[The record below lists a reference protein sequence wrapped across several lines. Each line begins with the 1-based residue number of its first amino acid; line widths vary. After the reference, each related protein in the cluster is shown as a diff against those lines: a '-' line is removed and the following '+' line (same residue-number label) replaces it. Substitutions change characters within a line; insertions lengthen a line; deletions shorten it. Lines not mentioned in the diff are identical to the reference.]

1 MNGSVSLP
9 ESGQVLETND
19 KAKQSKSEHVAIASE
34 EHASNTNEAL
44 SSARKSTSSNS
55 PVISSSP
62 FHANGA
68 NWDARPDHGS
78 GRGRG
83 NIMDSGRAARVGWN
97 NGDLNGQRGRGRGA
111 IPSSFSSF
119 RSRNMAT
126 GANETPLGTP
136 TRSFS
141 SLTSSPVSTPRLT
154 PTPNDMNYAAT
165 PAVTDATPI
174 VPKGSNVD
182 PTGEKKAKDE
192 SELKE
197 KKEKKKKSMSE
208 GDPDTIHG
216 SSEVAEKTEP
226 MKKKEKRN
234 KKRKLETNGDAEA
247 PSMSTADAVSL
258 TMHLC
263 IYFSSG
269 CELTFRFLDNREKLR
284 FNKK

>member
-9 ESGQVLETND
+9 ESGQVSEINN
-19 KAKQSKSEHVAIASE
+19 KAKQSKSEPVAIASE

-55 PVISSSP
+55 PVIPSSP

-68 NWDARPDHGS
+68 NPGARPDHGS

-83 NIMDSGRAARVGWN
+83 HIMDSGRAARVGWN
-97 NGDLNGQRGRGRGA
+97 NGDLNGQGGRGRGA

-154 PTPNDMNYAAT
+154 PTLNDMNYAAT
-165 PAVTDATPI
+165 PAVTDASPI

-192 SELKE
+192 SEMKKKKEKE
-197 KKEKKKKSMSE
+197 KKSASE

-216 SSEVAEKTEP
+216 SSEVVGKTEP
-226 MKKKEKRN
+226 MEKKEKRN

-247 PSMSTADAVSL
+247 PSMSTADVVSL
-258 TMHLC
+258 TMQLC
-263 IYFSSG
+263 IF
-269 CELTFRFLDNREKLR
+269 FRQVVNWLFV
-284 FNKK
+284 F